1 MDTIESI
8 LKWQAKARP
17 VPTEDDARI
26 AAAVHFEEIGEMF
39 DSLYVTSETYDE
51 DVAEANYRLAKLSNA
66 LKKRRCEIKIL
77 DREAMLDALADQI
90 VTAIGL
96 AHALGMDIVE
106 ALKRVDAS
114 NWTKVD
120 LVTGDFIR
128 DETGKIVKP
137 VSYIPP
143 NLEGLF

>member
-26 AAAVHFEEIGEMF
+26 ATAVHFEEIGEMF
-39 DSLYVTSETYDE
+39 DSLYAVPDAYNE
-51 DVAEANYRLAKLSNA
+51 DVAEANYYLAELSHA
-66 LKKRRCEIKIL
+66 LKKHYCKINIH

-120 LVTGDFIR
+120 PATGDFIR
-128 DETGKIVKP
+128 DEAGKIVKP
-137 VSYIPP
+137 VSYVPP